1 MAVETAPH
9 RDPFALSEEE
19 RLVRDTA
26 RDWAQREVA
35 PGAAQRDEEER
46 YDRSL
51 FERAG
56 ELGLTGIPY
65 PEEYGGAGM
74 GTFAWVLAAEEVA
87 AADMGMAVS
96 LSVHVLSQLCIFAN
110 GTEEQKQRFL
120 PADDRRPRARR
131 IRPDRAAGRIG
142 CRRPR
147 ADRHPRRR
155 RLPAHRHEDLDHECR
170 RGGAVVVFGTVDR
183 SAGKAGI
190 TAFVVEADTPGFRLG
205 SKERKMGIRGTTGY
219 ELVFEERASR
229 PRTDSATRAM
239 GCGWPCPRWEPAAS
253 ASPPAAPGWPA
264 ARSSWRPATPLQRRQ
279 FGRAIADQEM
289 IQGMLAEMATG
300 VDAAR
305 LLTWRAA
312 RQRDAGQPI
321 NAPSSMAKWH
331 ASDVA
336 MRVTTDAVQI
346 YGGAGYSR
354 DNPVE
359 RLMRDA
365 KGAQIYEGTNQIHR
379 LIVAQHLLDGM
390 RRGDVTVRRIRTAD
404 SVLQH
409 GATSDR
415 RPDR

>member
-1 MAVETAPH
+1 MAVDTAPH

-110 GTEEQKQRFL
+110 GTEDQKQRFL
-120 PADDRRPRARR
+120 PPMT
-131 IRPDRAAGRIG
+131 AGRE
-142 CRRPR
+142 
-147 ADRHPRRR
+147 
-155 RLPAHRHEDLDHECR
+155 L
-170 RGGAVVVFGTVDR
+170 GAFALTEPQAGSDAAALSLTATRDGDDYLLTGTKIWITNAGEAARYVVFGTVDR

-205 SKERKMGIRGTTGY
+205 SRERKMGIRGTTGY
-219 ELVFEERASR
+219 ELVLEEARVPAENR
-229 PRTDSATRAM
+229 LGDEGDGLRVALSALGAGRV
-239 GCGWPCPRWEPAAS
+239 GIAACCTGLARS
-253 ASPPAAPGWPA
+253 ALELA
-264 ARSSWRPATPLQRRQ
+264 ARYALQRRQ

-312 RQRDAGQPI
+312 RLRDAGQPI

-390 RRGDVTVRRIRTAD
+390 RREV
-404 SVLQH
+404 
-409 GATSDR
+409 
-415 RPDR
+415 

>member
-1 MAVETAPH
+1 MAVDTAPH

-120 PADDRRPRARR
+120 PPMT
-131 IRPDRAAGRIG
+131 AGRE
-142 CRRPR
+142 
-147 ADRHPRRR
+147 
-155 RLPAHRHEDLDHECR
+155 L
-170 RGGAVVVFGTVDR
+170 GAFALTEPQAGSDAAALSLTATRDGDDYLLTGTKIWITNAGEAARYIVFGTVDR

-190 TAFVVEADTPGFRLG
+190 TAFVVEADTSGFRLG

-219 ELVFEERASR
+219 ELVLEEARVPAENR
-229 PRTDSATRAM
+229 LGDEGDGLRVALSALGAGRI
-239 GCGWPCPRWEPAAS
+239 GIAACCTGLARS
-253 ASPPAAPGWPA
+253 ALELA
-264 ARSSWRPATPLQRRQ
+264 ARYALQRRQ

-312 RQRDAGQPI
+312 RLRDAGQPI

-390 RRGDVTVRRIRTAD
+390 RREV
-404 SVLQH
+404 
-409 GATSDR
+409 
-415 RPDR
+415 